1 MLRPL
6 DVRIGVGAAPEPR
19 RRSAASW
26 ERVWDASS
34 LAWRL
39 ARPDRPYRALR
50 RGERARIVCASG
62 YPGIL
67 AELGSLP
74 AGDLPAGL
82 PPPRGLAPLRV
93 WLGLDPDLAWTGSA
107 FVPLPRALRP
117 APLHFTFRDLRM
129 QGRVPDAA
137 RLRVAGLDFDA
148 Y

>member
-26 ERVWDASS
+26 ERVWDARS

-39 ARPDRPYRALR
+39 ARPDRPYRAR
-50 RGERARIVCASG
+50 VRGERARILCASG

-74 AGDLPAGL
+74 ASDLPAGL
-82 PPPRGLAPLRV
+82 PLPSRLAPLRV

-107 FVPLPRALRP
+107 FVPLPGALRP
-117 APLHFTFRDLRM
+117 APLHFTFRDLRT

-137 RLRVAGLDFDA
+137 RLRVAALDFDA